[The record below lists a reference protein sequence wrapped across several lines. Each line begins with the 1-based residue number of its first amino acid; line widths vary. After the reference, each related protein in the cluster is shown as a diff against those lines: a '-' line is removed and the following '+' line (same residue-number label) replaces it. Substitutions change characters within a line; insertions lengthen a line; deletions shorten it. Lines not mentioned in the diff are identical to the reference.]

1 MKKIFKKL
9 MQIPFDFNFKKWDF
23 IVNNL
28 SKSDI
33 KKTELSKDWLV
44 VNCSDKISINTIKSY
59 NKIII
64 IGAKSDLDILNFI
77 STNSVSINSF
87 VFVVRLLKS
96 NHYQFSTKIMDEH
109 NVIYLQEDQVLDFQ
123 DCFHR
128 YNLIHKSYSLSKS
141 WFWLEYYSK
150 SIKNL
155 TENQKFIHFK
165 KFSNFSI
172 LFYQIIF
179 FVELIYKK
187 FDIRLKLMKFSGL
200 INTFFSLKLK
210 SKQPIFKLKHI
221 LITGWYGTET
231 IGDKA
236 ILKEVVYSLR
246 ESNPNV
252 KFSITSIIPGLSNLT
267 NKELGLDFEIYE
279 LNKIN
284 FSKLNHIDAVVFGG
298 GPLMDSSQL
307 KYIEVLFR
315 WANSIGK
322 NTIIFGCGV
331 GPIKRKINKKLISS
345 ILRNSS
351 SAFFRDE
358 NSAKLAGEL
367 GFNGELLWSCDPA
380 LRFVRRWSNN
390 NKKVAQLN
398 KIVALLRE
406 QTNEYSGNSIN
417 ISSEN
422 IKIFNHF
429 LNSVSSD
436 FDIISLLPMHTFWYG
451 NDDREYIKSI
461 NDYKVIPSFENSSNI
476 FTLHD
481 MLVNLKSSSFGLP
494 MRYHGHIF
502 MAAMGIPFISIDYT
516 GKGGKISSLMNRYG
530 LQKMS
535 ISTNQLNKDDV
546 LAPLF
551 FLMLNEKSKIKQEIK
566 KQVDQDLNQL
576 LNCYKTL
583 GIHT

>member
-1 MKKIFKKL
+1 MSKIYKKL
-9 MQIPFDFNFKKWDF
+9 IQIPFDFNFKKWNF

-33 KKTELSKDWLV
+33 KKTELSKDWLI
-44 VNCSDKISINTIKSY
+44 VNCSEKIPINTINSY
-59 NKIII
+59 KKIII
-64 IGAKSDLDILNFI
+64 VGAKSDLDILNFI
-77 STNSVSINSF
+77 SINPVSVSSF
-87 VFVVRLLKS
+87 VFLVQLLKS
-96 NHYQFSTKIMDEH
+96 NHYQFGAKILDDH
-109 NVIYLQEDQVLDFQ
+109 NVIYLQEDQVLDLQ

-155 TENQKFIHFK
+155 TENLEFIHFK

-172 LFYQIIF
+172 LFYQINF
-179 FVELIYKK
+179 FKELIYKK
-187 FDIRLKLMKFSGL
+187 FDIRLKLMKFSSFF
-200 INTFFSLKLK
+200 NTLFSLKLK
-210 SKQPIFKLKHI
+210 SKQPIYKLKHI

-236 ILKEVVYSLR
+236 ILMEVIHSLK
-246 ESNPNV
+246 ESNPGV

-267 NKELGLDFEIYE
+267 NKELGLDLEIHE
-279 LNKIN
+279 LKKLK
-284 FSKLNHIDAVVFGG
+284 FSKLNCIDGVVFGG

-315 WANSIGK
+315 WANSVGK
-322 NTIIFGCGV
+322 KTIIFGCGV
-331 GPIKRKINKKLISS
+331 GPIKKKISNKLISS
-345 ILRNSS
+345 ILTNSS

-358 NSAKLAGEL
+358 NSAKLAGKL
-367 GFNGELLWSCDPA
+367 GFKGELLWSCDPA
-380 LRFVRRWSNN
+380 IRFVRRWSNK
-390 NKKVAQLN
+390 NKKVARLN

-406 QTNEYSGNSIN
+406 QTAEYSVNSIN
-417 ISSEN
+417 ITSEN

-429 LNSVSSD
+429 LNSLSSD

-461 NDYKVIPSFENSSNI
+461 NDYKAIPSFKNLSNI

-502 MAAMGIPFISIDYT
+502 MAAIGIPFISIDYT
-516 GKGGKISSLMNRYG
+516 GKGGKISSFMNRYG

-535 ISTNQLNKDDV
+535 ISTDQINKDDV
-546 LAPLF
+546 LAHLF
-551 FLMLNEKSKIKQEIK
+551 FLIKNEKYNIKQKIK
-566 KQVDQDLNQL
+566 KQVDQDLNLL

-583 GIHT
+583 GIQK

>member
-1 MKKIFKKL
+1 MRKILKKIKNL
-9 MQIPFDFNFKKWDF
+9 PFDLNYKKWRF

-28 SKSDI
+28 SKAEI
-33 KKTELSKDWLV
+33 KKTKLSDDWLL
-44 VNCSDKISINTIKSY
+44 VNCFDKISTNTIIRYK
-59 NKIII
+59 KIII

-77 STNSVSINSF
+77 STNPVSVSSF

-96 NHYQFSTKIMDEH
+96 NHYQFGTKIMDEQ
-109 NVIYLQEDQVLDFQ
+109 NVIYLQGDQINDLQ

-141 WFWLEYYSK
+141 WFWFKYYSK

-155 TENQKFIHFK
+155 TENQEFIQFK
-165 KFSNFSI
+165 NISNFSI
-172 LFYQIIF
+172 FFHQIIF
-179 FVELIYKK
+179 FKELIFKK
-187 FDIRLKLMKFSGL
+187 FDCRLKLMKISA
-200 INTFFSLKLK
+200 FFNCLFRIKLK
-210 SKQPIFKLKHI
+210 SQQPIYKLKHI

-236 ILKEVVYSLR
+236 ILMEVIHSLK
-246 ESNPNV
+246 ESNPGV

-267 NKELGLDFEIYE
+267 NKELDLDLEIHE
-279 LNKIN
+279 LKKVK
-284 FSKLNHIDAVVFGG
+284 FSKLQHIDGVVFGG

-307 KYIEVLFR
+307 KYIEVLFK
-315 WANSIGK
+315 WANTLGK

-331 GPIKRKINKKLISS
+331 GPIKKKINNKLISS
-345 ILRNSS
+345 ILTNSS

-358 NSAKLAGEL
+358 NSSKLAGEL
-367 GFNGELLWSCDPA
+367 GFKGDLLWSCDPA
-380 LRFVRRWSNN
+380 LRFVRRWNN
-390 NKKVAQLN
+390 DNKKVTPLN

-406 QTNEYSGNSIN
+406 QTTEYSGNSVN
-417 ISSEN
+417 ITSEN

-461 NDYKVIPSFENSSNI
+461 NDYKFIPSFKNTSNI

-481 MLVNLKSSSFGLP
+481 LLSNLKSSSFGLP

-502 MAAMGIPFISIDYT
+502 MAALGIPFISIDYT

-535 ISTNQLNKDDV
+535 ISTNHLNKDDV

-551 FLMLNEKSKIKQEIK
+551 FLMKNEKSKIEQEIN
-566 KQVDQDLNQL
+566 KQVDQDLNLL

-583 GIHT
+583 GIHK

>member
-1 MKKIFKKL
+1 MRKILKKIKNL
-9 MQIPFDFNFKKWDF
+9 PFDLNYKKWRF
-23 IVNNL
+23 IVNNS

-33 KKTELSKDWLV
+33 KKTEVSKDWLV
-44 VNCSDKISINTIKSY
+44 VNCSEKISINTIKTY
-59 NKIII
+59 KKIII

-77 STNSVSINSF
+77 STNSLSVGSF

-96 NHYQFSTKIMDEH
+96 NHYQFGTKIIDEQ
-109 NVIYLQEDQVLDFQ
+109 NIIYLQGDQVNDLQ

-141 WFWLEYYSK
+141 WFWFEYYSK

-155 TENQKFIHFK
+155 TENREFIQFENI
-165 KFSNFSI
+165 SNFSI
-172 LFYQIIF
+172 FFHQIIF
-179 FVELIYKK
+179 FKELIFRK
-187 FDIRLKLMKFSGL
+187 FDFRLKLMKISA
-200 INTFFSLKLK
+200 FFNCLFRFKLK
-210 SKQPIFKLKHI
+210 SLQPIYKLKHI

-236 ILKEVVYSLR
+236 ILMEVIHSLK
-246 ESNPNV
+246 ESNPGV

-267 NKELGLDFEIYE
+267 NKELDLDLEIHE
-279 LNKIN
+279 LKKVK
-284 FSKLNHIDAVVFGG
+284 FSKLHHIDGVVFGG

-307 KYIEVLFR
+307 KYIEVLFK
-315 WANSIGK
+315 WANALGK

-331 GPIKRKINKKLISS
+331 GPIKKKINNKLISS
-345 ILRNSS
+345 ILTNSS

-358 NSAKLAGEL
+358 NSSKLAGEL
-367 GFNGELLWSCDPA
+367 GFKGELLWSCDPA
-380 LRFVRRWSNN
+380 LRFVRRWSND
-390 NKKVAQLN
+390 NKKVAPLN

-406 QTNEYSGNSIN
+406 QTIEYSGNSVN
-417 ISSEN
+417 ITYEN

-461 NDYKVIPSFENSSNI
+461 NDYKVIPSFKNTSNI

-481 MLVNLKSSSFGLP
+481 LLANLKSSSFGLP

-502 MAAMGIPFISIDYT
+502 MAAIGIPFISIDYT
-516 GKGGKISSLMNRYG
+516 GKGGKISSFMNRYG

-535 ISTNQLNKDDV
+535 ISTNHLNKNDV
-546 LAPLF
+546 LSPLF
-551 FLMLNEKSKIKQEIK
+551 FLMKNEKSKIKQEIK
-566 KQVDQDLNQL
+566 KQVDQDLNLL

-583 GIHT
+583 GIHK

>member
-1 MKKIFKKL
+1 MRKIYNKL
-9 MQIPFDFNFKKWDF
+9 KQIPFDFNFKKWKF

-28 SKSDI
+28 CKTNI
-33 KKTELSKDWLV
+33 KKTEVSKDWLL
-44 VNCSDKISINTIKSY
+44 VNCFEEISTDTVIRYK
-59 NKIII
+59 KIII

-77 STNSVSINSF
+77 STNPVSVNSF

-109 NVIYLQEDQVLDFQ
+109 NVTYLQGDQVTDLQ

-141 WFWLEYYSK
+141 WFWIEYYSK

-155 TENQKFIHFK
+155 TENREFIHFENI
-165 KFSNFSI
+165 SNFLI
-172 LFYQIIF
+172 FLHQIIF
-179 FVELIYKK
+179 FKELIFRKY
-187 FDIRLKLMKFSGL
+187 DWRLKLMKISA
-200 INTFFSLKLK
+200 FFNSFFRIKLK
-210 SKQPIFKLKHI
+210 NQQPIFKLKHI

-236 ILKEVVYSLR
+236 ILKEVIYSLR

-267 NKELGLDFEIYE
+267 NKELGLNFEIYE
-279 LNKIN
+279 LNNIN

-322 NTIIFGCGV
+322 KTIIFGCGV
-331 GPIKRKINKKLISS
+331 GPIKKKINNKLISS
-345 ILRNSS
+345 ILTNSS

-367 GFNGELLWSCDPA
+367 GFKGKLLWSCDPA
-380 LRFVRRWSNN
+380 LRFVRRWSYNN
-390 NKKVAQLN
+390 IKVAPLN

-417 ISSEN
+417 ISFEN

-461 NDYKVIPSFENSSNI
+461 NDYKVIPSFKNSSNI

-481 MLVNLKSSSFGLP
+481 LLANLKSSSFGLP

-502 MAAMGIPFISIDYT
+502 MAALGIPFISIDYT

-530 LQKMS
+530 IQKMS

-546 LAPLF
+546 LASLF
-551 FLMLNEKSKIKQEIK
+551 FLMKNEKSNIEQKIKNA
-566 KQVDQDLNQL
+566 VDQDLNLL
-576 LNCYKTL
+576 LNCYKNL
-583 GIHT
+583 GIHK

>member
-1 MKKIFKKL
+1 MRKILKKIKNL
-9 MQIPFDFNFKKWDF
+9 PFDLNYKKWRF
-23 IVNNL
+23 IVNNS

-33 KKTELSKDWLV
+33 KKTEVSKDWLV
-44 VNCSDKISINTIKSY
+44 VNCSEKISINTIKTY
-59 NKIII
+59 KKIII

-77 STNSVSINSF
+77 STNSLSVGSF

-96 NHYQFSTKIMDEH
+96 NHYQFGTKIIDEQ
-109 NVIYLQEDQVLDFQ
+109 NIIYLQGDQVNDLQ

-141 WFWLEYYSK
+141 WFWFEYYSK
-150 SIKNL
+150 RIKNL
-155 TENQKFIHFK
+155 TENREFIQFENI
-165 KFSNFSI
+165 SNFSI
-172 LFYQIIF
+172 FFHQIIF
-179 FVELIYKK
+179 FKELIFRK
-187 FDIRLKLMKFSGL
+187 FDFRLKLMKISA
-200 INTFFSLKLK
+200 FFNCLFRFKLK
-210 SKQPIFKLKHI
+210 SLQPIYKLKHI

-236 ILKEVVYSLR
+236 ILMEVIHSLK
-246 ESNPNV
+246 ESNPGV

-267 NKELGLDFEIYE
+267 NKELDLDLEIHE
-279 LNKIN
+279 LKKVK
-284 FSKLNHIDAVVFGG
+284 FSKLHHIDGVVFGG

-307 KYIEVLFR
+307 KYIEVLFK
-315 WANSIGK
+315 WANALGK

-331 GPIKRKINKKLISS
+331 GPIKKKINNKLISS
-345 ILRNSS
+345 ILTNSS

-358 NSAKLAGEL
+358 NSSKLAGEL
-367 GFNGELLWSCDPA
+367 GFKGELLWSCDPA
-380 LRFVRRWSNN
+380 LRFVRRWSND
-390 NKKVAQLN
+390 NKKVAPLN

-406 QTNEYSGNSIN
+406 QTIEYSGNSVN
-417 ISSEN
+417 ITYEN

-461 NDYKVIPSFENSSNI
+461 NDYKVIPSFKNTSNI

-481 MLVNLKSSSFGLP
+481 LLANLKSSSFGLP

-502 MAAMGIPFISIDYT
+502 MAAIGIPFISIDYT
-516 GKGGKISSLMNRYG
+516 GKGGKISSFMNRYG

-535 ISTNQLNKDDV
+535 ISTNHLNKNDV
-546 LAPLF
+546 LSPLF
-551 FLMLNEKSKIKQEIK
+551 FLMKNEKSKIKQEIK
-566 KQVDQDLNQL
+566 KQVDQDLNLL

-583 GIHT
+583 GIHK